1 MQARRGLRWQHLVA
15 LARQDQ
21 AQTGAADSRRMCCS
35 LATGRRILI
44 RAAKGTRP
52 AGKEDRGRGAGS
64 IKSA

>member
-1 MQARRGLRWQHLVA
+1 MVA

-21 AQTGAADSRRMCCS
+21 AQTGADSRRMCCS

-52 AGKEDRGRGAGS
+52 AGEGQRGREAGS